1 MMADLDK
8 LIDLLEKVKQ
18 SDPSFSEK
26 AAKALDVLI
35 SDDEVLDPGE
45 EVSPPPQKKEKRKK
59 KTKSRTVA
67 PPTTPPAAIPAT
79 TLAATPDPTPSA
91 PPAAVTPPKPKHP
104 PVVPLDDNHT
114 NDVLIGR
121 RHVAN
126 MVANLGLLQQNYE
139 SDKEKILDKIDELQ
153 ESLETYVKSL
163 QKIYDLDT
171 NAVYIL
177 RLPEK
182 AGEKG
187 AFVKKES

>member
-18 SDPSFSEK
+18 TDPSFSKK
-26 AAKALDVLI
+26 AAKALDALI
-35 SDDEVLDPGE
+35 NDSEDFDSDE
-45 EVSPPPQKKEKRKK
+45 SPLKKKKKRKK
-59 KTKSRTVA
+59 KSKSKTVVSPTPPSPA
-67 PPTTPPAAIPAT
+67 PPTVTPTVTPSP
-79 TLAATPDPTPSA
+79 TLADTST
-91 PPAAVTPPKPKHP
+91 AVTPPPKPKYP
-104 PVVPLDDNHT
+104 SVVPLDDNHT

-121 RHVAN
+121 RRVGN

-139 SDKEKILDKIDELQ
+139 SDKEKILDKIDEMQ

-163 QKIYDLDT
+163 QKIYDLDI
-171 NAVYIL
+171 NAVYLL

>member
-1 MMADLDK
+1 MADLDK
-8 LIDLLEKVKQ
+8 LIDLLEKVRQ

-26 AAKALDVLI
+26 AAKALDALT
-35 SDDEVLDPGE
+35 STDDSPDPDE
-45 EVSPPPQKKEKRKK
+45 EVSVSPQKKERRKK
-59 KTKSRTVA
+59 KTKFKT
-67 PPTTPPAAIPAT
+67 PTTPPAATPTAPP
-79 TLAATPDPTPSA
+79 AATPDPTPTA
-91 PPAAVTPPKPKHP
+91 PPAAVTPPKPKYP
-104 PVVPLDDNHT
+104 SIMPLDDNHT
-114 NDVLIGR
+114 SDVIIGQ

-171 NAVYIL
+171 NAVYLL

-182 AGEKG
+182 TGEKG